1 MLSQH
6 HRMAEVYEAYEVH
19 LRYGLCSCARPRSG
33 SGATFF
39 RRCSHVSVALHANS
53 IATQATSLLL
63 WQDFHLQETE
73 QLSNHS
79 ERNLVRC
86 SFAAVNLSGL
96 RICRRR
102 TKKLHALRDNFGAL
116 ALAAVVARLV
126 LAGPQASFD
135 VHLAALLRRV
145 ENWRAHGRWRV
156 SSHALSIAWWGHN
169 STMATFPVPASSNRA
184 CGFPALCFPACFAPR
199 VMRPIALGALS
210 ASSLGG
216 ALGSC

>member
-33 SGATFF
+33 ATFF
-39 RRCSHVSVALHANS
+39 RRCSHVSVALHAYA

-169 STMATFPVPASSNRA
+169 STMATFPVPAS
-184 CGFPALCFPACFAPR
+184 FAPR

>member
-39 RRCSHVSVALHANS
+39 RRCSHVS
-53 IATQATSLLL
+53 
-63 WQDFHLQETE
+63 DFHLQETE